1 MRYTVCICAKAH
13 LWFPLTKFNKCSMS
27 LRNSLCA
34 IVLFVTVLKCYCT
47 SETIFIT
54 TNSSSDHQCPAEPCL
69 TLQEFVSH
77 YHMKSNTVLKF
88 LPGKHVVLF
97 NTSKTI
103 SIKGMDNITLTG
115 VGGQQSS
122 VIHCESEF
130 GISAINVQNL
140 TISSLHFIGC
150 RGSRQVAIFALRPA
164 TLFLLFASNV
174 SILHTHVYNPK
185 GAGMLAVDIYDSILY
200 RTSFA
205 GNIPNCVIR
214 FLVGGTLAKLQVSLY
229 IADSEFAYGKSD
241 SKYYGGGLSLI
252 FFQTSYTVYV
262 NLVNVTLYN
271 NTGIVYGNFIMK
283 THEGSSKYTVV
294 RAENIRS
301 SNHLRPT
308 GLGFT
313 VWELAS
319 PKSVSSNQGNH
330 SQQFEYTLHILD
342 SYFETSMDGTAVF
355 IGSEYKGSSNL
366 RVRFTNITILYR
378 NHKEVVRF
386 LLQILN
392 VSLVVMEKMNVTNS
406 IIGVLVENSK
416 MIIHDAF
423 INKNKIQMFWG
434 AIALEKSQVTFLG
447 DIVFTQNYGYGAGAI
462 YAQGSRLI
470 FQGNVDFVDNTGSNG
485 GALALYAGSQ
495 IVIGRHA
502 HLKFIG
508 NHAKHFGGAI
518 YVDNANHQVFS
529 TFMTI
534 SCFYKLSDTFNT
546 TVNHHVVFENN
557 TADYAGSALYGGWID
572 FCTNAPEKLSI
583 GPGFDSLF
591 QVKERESNSSVI
603 ASNPMRVCLCIDSRP
618 ECSITQYNISAYP
631 GTTIRIPA
639 VAVGQR
645 FGTVQSVVHSDFLH
659 EFIDE
664 VQPKIHDWQHTQKIE
679 KNCTS
684 LTYTIMS
691 PSQVKLRMIVEIE
704 FLDTPDMTMMQAA
717 ARYNLQNKSID
728 PDTYFT
734 NLLINIE
741 VLLCPSGFEYYNQSM
756 TCKCDSKLM
765 EYGLNCSIETQTIWR
780 KNPFWITTA
789 EPGGEILVHEH
800 CPFDY
805 CKPESFDLNIENPDE
820 QCAFNRSG
828 ILCGACQQNLSHAF
842 GTSLCSECS
851 SMWILVWVPV
861 IALAGIALVVL
872 LIVLNLTVSVGT
884 INGLIFY
891 ANIVRANHAIFF
903 PPNTTNSFLSWFIA
917 WINLD
922 LGIETCF
929 YNGLD
934 AYVKTWLQFVFP
946 LYIWFLVI
954 TIIVLSHYFT
964 LAARLSGRN
973 AVQVLATLFLLSYA
987 KLLRIIITVF
997 QSTDLE
1003 YPDKSVRKVWRY
1015 DGNVDYLTNKHIP
1028 LFIAALLL
1036 LLISLPYTAILIF
1049 IQYLQRWSSY
1059 RVLFWVK
1066 KLKPLFDAYTGPYK
1080 DRHRYWTGL
1089 LLLVRIVLFLIFSL
1103 NTRGSA
1109 DINLLAV
1116 SLTVLFLLVCV
1127 ALAGGVYK
1135 TWPLNVIEY
1144 SFLFNLGVLTSSTL
1158 YTIIN
1163 GQGQIAVAYT
1173 SVSIAFAMF
1182 ITIVAVYMLIKL
1194 KHYNWISVNIVRKL
1208 QVMLSE
1214 LRSAPRKL
1222 CCKQENPHQNTQ
1234 PRVTHATIELRES
1247 LLEYCSQ

>member
-1 MRYTVCICAKAH
+1 M
-13 LWFPLTKFNKCSMS
+13 
-27 LRNSLCA
+27 
-34 IVLFVTVLKCYCT
+34 
-47 SETIFIT
+47 
-54 TNSSSDHQCPAEPCL
+54 
-69 TLQEFVSH
+69 SH

-97 NTSKTI
+97 NTSKSI

-122 VIHCESEF
+122 VIHCVSEF
-130 GISAINVQNL
+130 GIIAINVQNL

-150 RGSRQVAIFALRPA
+150 RESRQVAVLALRSA
-164 TLFLLFASNV
+164 TLLLLFVSNV

-185 GAGMLAVDIYDSILY
+185 GAGMVAVDTFDLILY
-200 RTSFA
+200 RTSFV
-205 GNIPNCVIR
+205 GNIQNCVIC
-214 FLVGGTLAKLQVSLY
+214 FLVDGTPSKLHVSLY

-241 SKYYGGGLSLI
+241 SMYYGGGLSLI
-252 FFQTSYTVYV
+252 FSQTSYTVYV

-271 NTGIVYGNFIMK
+271 NTGILYGNFIMK
-283 THEGSSKYTVV
+283 THEGSSKYTMVHT
-294 RAENIRS
+294 ENIRS

-308 GLGFT
+308 DLGFT
-313 VWELAS
+313 VWEVPS
-319 PKSVSSNQGNH
+319 PKSVSFNQGNH

-342 SYFETSMDGTAVF
+342 SYFETSMDVTAVY
-355 IGSEYKGSSNL
+355 IVSEYKGSSNL
-366 RVRFTNITILYR
+366 RVKFTNITIFYL
-378 NHKEVVRF
+378 NHKEAVRF

-392 VSLVVMEKMNVTNS
+392 VSLVIMEKTNVRST
-406 IIGVLVENSK
+406 IAEFLVMNSK
-416 MIIHDAF
+416 IIMHNAF
-423 INKNKIQMFWG
+423 IKIANKNGGIWG
-434 AIALEKSQVTFLG
+434 VVTLVKSQVTFLG
-447 DIVFTQNYGYGAGAI
+447 DTVFVQNYGYGAGAI
-462 YAQGSRLI
+462 YAQGSTLI
-470 FQGNVDFVDNTGSNG
+470 FLGNVEFVNNTGYNG
-485 GALALYAGSQ
+485 GALSLYAGSQ

-502 HLKFIG
+502 KLKLIG

-529 TFMTI
+529 TFGV
-534 SCFYKLSDTFNT
+534 SCFYKLADTFNT
-546 TVNHHVVFENN
+546 IINPHVVFENN
-557 TADYAGSALYGGWID
+557 TADYSGSALYGGWID
-572 FCTNAPEKLSI
+572 FCSYATEDQTKLLT

-591 QVKERESNSSVI
+591 QVNGGELDYSVI
-603 ASNPMRVCLCIDSRP
+603 ASNPLRVCLCIDSRP

-645 FGTVQSVVHSDFLH
+645 FGTVQSIVHSDFLH
-659 EFIDE
+659 ELVDG
-664 VQPKIHDWQHTQKIE
+664 VQPNIHDWQHTQKVE
-679 KNCTS
+679 KICTS

-691 PSQVKLRMIVEIE
+691 PSQVKLTMIVEIDY
-704 FLDTPDMTMMQAA
+704 LDTPDIEVMQGIGQ
-717 ARYNLQNKSID
+717 RKLQNQSLD
-728 PDTYFT
+728 TDTYFT
-734 NLLINIE
+734 NLLIHIE
-741 VLLCPSGFEYYNQSM
+741 MLLCPSGFGYNNKSM
-756 TCKCDSKLM
+756 TCKCDSKLV
-765 EYGLNCSIETQTIWR
+765 EYGINCSIDTQTIRR
-780 KNPFWITTA
+780 KSSFWITTA
-789 EPGGEILVHEH
+789 EGGVIVHEH

-805 CKPESFDLNIENPDE
+805 CKPESFDLDLEDPDE
-820 QCAFNRSG
+820 QCAFHRSG
-828 ILCGACQQNLSHAF
+828 ILCGACQHNLSHVF
-842 GTSLCSECS
+842 GTSACRECS
-851 SMWILVWVPV
+851 SMWPLLWVPV
-861 IALAGIALVVL
+861 IGLAGIALVVL

-891 ANIVRANHAIFF
+891 ANIVRANYATFF
-903 PPNTTNSFLSWFIA
+903 PPSTANSFLSWFIA

-954 TIIVLSHYFT
+954 TIIVLSHYYT

-973 AVQVLATLFLLSYA
+973 AMPVLATLFLLSYA

-1036 LLISLPYTAILIF
+1036 LFISLPYTAILIF

-1080 DRHRYWTGL
+1080 DKHRYWTGL
-1089 LLLVRIVLFLIFSL
+1089 LLLVRIVLFLIFSM
-1103 NTRGSA
+1103 NTRASS
-1109 DINLLAV
+1109 DVNLLAIII
-1116 SLTVLFLLVCV
+1116 TVLSLLVY
-1127 ALAGGVYK
+1127 LAITGGVYK
-1135 TWPLNVIEY
+1135 AWHLNIIEY
-1144 SFLFNLGVLTSSTL
+1144 TFFFNLGVLASATL

-1173 SVSIAFAMF
+1173 SVSIAFVLLIIIAMF
-1182 ITIVAVYMLIKL
+1182 HLLRKL
-1194 KHYNWISVNIVRKL
+1194 KISHHCNWISANFFTN
-1208 QVMLSE
+1208 MLSK
-1214 LRSAPRKL
+1214 LRPAVKKL
-1222 CCKQENPHQNTQ
+1222 CYKQKNPHQNIHHNTQ
-1234 PRVTHATIELRES
+1234 QRVTHATVELRES